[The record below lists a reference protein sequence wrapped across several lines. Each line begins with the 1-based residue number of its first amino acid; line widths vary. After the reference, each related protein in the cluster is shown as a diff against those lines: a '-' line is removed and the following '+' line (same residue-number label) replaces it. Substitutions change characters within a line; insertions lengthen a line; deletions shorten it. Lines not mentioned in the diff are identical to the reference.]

1 MSKIISVIIPCYNV
15 EEHIERVVAS
25 ILIQTFEDFELL
37 IINDGS
43 TDNTANILL
52 RIKELDP
59 RIRVVNKVNQG
70 VSMARNTGLDLA
82 TGKYVVFVDGDD
94 WVDAK
99 FLENYIMLLQN
110 DGDALI
116 YQSFVS
122 VFSDK
127 QIEEKLPKVIFE
139 KDKLADALI
148 ILEQK
153 RCLGGACNK
162 IFSRDIIQ
170 QNNIRFDK
178 RFSYGEDKI
187 FTLEYLHYV
196 NTIIFSDQCGY
207 YYNRTTESS
216 LSKKHH
222 KASELLV
229 FVEKEYELFLNLE
242 KKIPNGRL
250 LKIINA
256 RYSSFSKYV
265 LLSMYRKNDHSK
277 KEDKDLLRQRIA
289 VFDKIY
295 PRDNSFEI
303 EVPKLINYI
312 YKSDFVMNVIMK
324 LKEKFEK
331 FYIMLR

>member
-110 DGDALI
+110 DRDALI
-116 YQSFVS
+116 YQGFIS

-127 QIEEKLPKVIFE
+127 QIEEKFPNVIFE
-139 KDKLADALI
+139 KDKLADALV

-187 FTLEYLHYV
+187 FTLEYLNYV

-216 LSKKHH
+216 LSRKHH
-222 KASELLV
+222 KASELLL
-229 FVEKEYELFLNLE
+229 FVEKEYELFS
-242 KKIPNGRL
+242 RL
-250 LKIINA
+250 LIKLKNNNLFKIINT

-265 LLSMYRKNDHSK
+265 LLSMYRKNDGSTR
-277 KEDKDLLRQRIA
+277 DAKDLLRSKIVKFDQTHPRI
-289 VFDKIY
+289 
-295 PRDNSFEI
+295 NSFDI
-303 EVPKLINYI
+303 EVPRVVNYI
-312 YKSDFVMNVIMK
+312 YKSDVLMNAIMK

-331 FYIMLR
+331 IHIMLR